1 MGQGEG
7 GRMRI
12 QAVLLDIGGVLLD
25 GEAPLPGAAEA
36 LDWLRVAGL
45 PFMLLTN
52 TTRTARA
59 ALLERLAA
67 AGLVVEPE
75 ALLTPAIF
83 AREWLIQEGRR
94 PLLLIHPGLRADFSG
109 VDESAPDVVVVGDA
123 GEGFTYAALNA
134 AFRLL
139 MGGAPLIALSGSR
152 YFREGGELFLD
163 AGPFVRLLEEASGME
178 AMQLG
183 KPGATFFRRAVER
196 LGVSAEAVLM
206 IGDDVQSDVQG
217 ARAVGLQAMLVRTGK
232 YRPGDERACPPG
244 AVVAADVLEAVVQV
258 TALHQG

>member
-1 MGQGEG
+1 
-7 GRMRI
+7 MRI

-36 LDWLRVAGL
+36 LDRLRAAGL
-45 PFMLLTN
+45 PFLLLTN

-75 ALLTPAIF
+75 ALLTPAIL
-83 AREWLIQEGRR
+83 AREWLVHEGRR
-94 PLLLIHPGLRADFSG
+94 PLLLIHLGLRADFSG
-109 VDESAPDVVVVGDA
+109 VDESAPDAVVVGDA

-139 MGGAPLIALSGSR
+139 MEGAPLVSLSGSR

-163 AGPFVRLLEEASGME
+163 AGPFVRLLEEAAGCRALS
-178 AMQLG
+178 LG
-183 KPGATFFRRAVER
+183 KPGAAFFRHAVAR
-196 LGVSAEAVLM
+196 LGVPAEAVVM
-206 IGDDVQSDVQG
+206 IGDDVQSDVLG
-217 ARAVGLQAMLVRTGK
+217 ARAAGLQAMLVRTGK

-244 AVVAADVLEAVVQV
+244 VEVAADVLEAVVQV